1 MSVEITESNI
11 QLMNEQSATAERS
24 LYILALNDYISSIM
38 CSRFTWDIPRDVIAN
53 QFTIETSLL
62 NSGLVAFIE
71 TDTGYYILPVIAT
84 KYNIINDPTEIT
96 IIKQGDSNTV
106 INKLVDDS
114 KIISFIPCYNTLQRK
129 SEMLYLNTIKNEIA
143 EIMYI
148 MIEIIRKMVQP
159 YVVTTTDKKIFS
171 DKMLMNDI
179 LTKKYV
185 FTDNCDNIKI
195 LDLNINPEYLVQ
207 LQTQFDDRMRRLHG
221 LLGLSYDIDPKK
233 ERLINAEQEARNEV
247 KEIFTQSMLNARL
260 QFCHQ
265 VYDKYGVALHVE
277 STI

>member
-1 MSVEITESNI
+1 MV
-11 QLMNEQSATAERS
+11 NEQSTIAERN
-24 LYILALNDYISSIM
+24 LYRCALNDYISSIM
-38 CSRFTWDIPRDVIAN
+38 CSRFTWEIPPDIITN
-53 QFTIETSLL
+53 QFTIESSLL
-62 NSGLVAFIE
+62 NNGLVAFIE

-84 KYNIINDPTEIT
+84 KYNIINDPTEIRV
-96 IIKQGDSNTV
+96 IRYGDSNSV

-114 KIISFIPCYNTLQRK
+114 KIISFVPCYNTLQRK
-129 SEMLYLNTIKNEIA
+129 PEILYLDTLKNEIA

-148 MIEIIRKMVQP
+148 MIELIRKMVQP

-171 DKMLMNDI
+171 DKVLMNDI

-247 KEIFTQSMLNARL
+247 KEIFSQSMLNARL
-260 QFCHQ
+260 QFCDQ
-265 VYDKYGVALHVE
+265 VYNTYGLALGVS